1 MSYLDY
7 LKNDIKR
14 LEKRIK
20 NIEDNPDPKQL
31 KCNKLLY
38 QVRRDSLKEQIRA
51 VEEKKVVLCL
61 GMFGDIVASM
71 GYFPFGI
78 INHGWE
84 VSPQIVSEYLGLI
97 RRADYPDTACDAY
110 QMAMGMML
118 HGDIPP
124 LQIAMTSGSCDV
136 AVFADRAVAHSRN
149 IPYYYIDVRPG
160 MSPPQSM
167 MEQMKKGIEFAES
180 HLPGAKFDPKKL
192 EARRE
197 KIKIGRSYLWEIGQM
212 LKHMPAPL
220 HGRDAFRIYNP
231 GLANE
236 PGGLEY
242 LRAFRDEIQERIDKK
257 IFPVPD
263 EKLRIMW
270 VVSAPIYIDIF
281 KILERHKASMPLYVQ
296 ATTGG
301 MWGLGPKQY
310 HEEGSPW
317 GGPASKWVSQ
327 LVQMAKEVKI
337 DGVVYYQN
345 TGCIINRSC
354 SKMVVDGIEREVGIP
369 TLLLEGTMLNPER
382 FDMRR
387 DEESLEEFLALCLSR
402 KEARS

>member
-7 LKNDIKR
+7 VNADIQR

-20 NIEDNPDPKQL
+20 KIEDDPDPKQL

-38 QVRRDSLKEQIRA
+38 QVRRNSMIEQSRA
-51 VEEKKVVLCL
+51 IAEGKVVLCL
-61 GMFGDIVASM
+61 GMFSEIMASM
-71 GYFPFGI
+71 GYYPFGI

-84 VSPQIVSEYLGLI
+84 VSPEIVSEYVELI

-118 HGDIPP
+118 HGDLPP

-136 AVFADRAVAHSRN
+136 AVFADRAVAHSLG
-149 IPYYYIDVRPG
+149 IPYYYIDARPG
-160 MSPPQSM
+160 ISSPQYLA
-167 MEQMKKGIEFAES
+167 EQIQEGIEFAMR
-180 HLPGAKFDPKKL
+180 HLPGAKFDQDRL
-192 EARRE
+192 NERRE
-197 KIKIGRSYLWEIGQM
+197 KTNIGRRYLWEIGQM
-212 LKHMPAPL
+212 LKHTPAPI

-242 LRAFRDEIQERIDKK
+242 LRAFRDEVRERIEKR
-257 IFPVPD
+257 IFPVPN

-270 VVSAPIYIDIF
+270 VVSAPIYVDIF
-281 KILERHKASMPLYVQ
+281 KILERYNASMPLYVQ

-301 MWGLGPKQY
+301 MWGLGPKEY

-317 GGPASKWVSQ
+317 GGPAHKWVNQ
-327 LVQMAKEVKI
+327 LVEMAKEVKI
-337 DGVVYYQN
+337 DGVIYYQN
-345 TGCIINRSC
+345 TGCIINRCC
-354 SKMVVDGIEREVGIP
+354 SKMVVDGIEKEVGIP

-382 FDMRR
+382 FDLHH
-387 DEESLEEFLALCLSR
+387 DEESLEEFLALCLNQ
-402 KEARS
+402 KEARE